1 MEKPPSSFLSH
12 LYSPNR
18 YDRQDYEAGK
28 TKQPEG
34 PLGIQERYAGGY
46 DRTYPG
52 ETTGLWKS
60 LLLAGFFPITAFY
73 GRIECGCPLCDAP

>member
-1 MEKPPSSFLSH
+1 MEKSSSSFLSH
-12 LYSPNR
+12 LHPPNWF
-18 YDRQDYEAGK
+18 DRQDDEAGK
-28 TKQPEG
+28 TKQPES
-34 PLGIQERYAGGY
+34 PLGIQAGHAGGY
-46 DRTYPG
+46 DRTHPG